1 MKEIKE
7 RDKKKVIDYLTLPH
21 RGRWVTAEE
30 IVKELD
36 ISYKNVH
43 RIFAALRG
51 EGWGITPR
59 NHTPYWRQD
68 GPNIN
73 RGRAKGDKYY
83 HDKAEPDWSRTSFII
98 SEPRK

>member
-1 MKEIKE
+1 MKKIKE

-21 RGRWVTAEE
+21 RGRCVTAEE
-30 IVKELD
+30 IVEELD

-43 RIFAALRG
+43 RIFASLRG

-59 NHTPYWRQD
+59 NSTPYWRQD

-73 RGRAKGDKYY
+73 RGRGKGDKYH
-83 HDKAEPDWSRTSFII
+83 HDRAEPDWCRTRFEV
-98 SEPRK
+98 SEPGK